1 MAATSKLSSL
11 LERDESPP
19 NAQASIDAIMSPV
32 APSNTFVPQ
41 QQKNDPSRAIETPQT
56 ASRFHVGLNEMHP
69 SKVQQSTIKVSMTDV
84 HTRSEGVPGSLT
96 SPAVRFSALATEKGT
111 PTKSKGNLP
120 NNMSSP
126 GFDFSFDRPESDL
139 SADAQKIM
147 EGVREQAAKIKAR
160 MQEER
165 DKQQLKDG
173 ESQQLYGAGG
183 RKIAKPKGKSGRYSD
198 VHKQQFRKM
207 DSIANHPST
216 WKNTVPANTTS
227 LKRSGSKAGLDDPPQ
242 VKGLPKS
249 SSSKSLR
256 SIADTGRL
264 ENTAPGKRAKK
275 RADDDT
281 STTRPA
287 PQQESIADDAASG
300 ASMPDAVATKLP
312 SAITTPT
319 KASLARATSVKSSKG
334 SMIPSLGR
342 SSSIKTL
349 ASQAKSEGSNKYFS
363 SLARFGN
370 VKSILSRHQPK
381 FSNDPEKIAAGT
393 HLPLPQGKIGLNE
406 LSQGKTDLN
415 KDLPNIPGAFPP
427 SEERAQTTKRVVFTP
442 STKAHQDLNISPSP
456 SKIPAL
462 KPSNPVTE
470 PSTPSDSVTYP
481 SLVNSPNITHRP
493 IKTPSASASPSKH
506 DTTPSSVKP
515 TEFTFTSPRT
525 LDFSAPASVSKLKF
539 GPSTIRQVRPS
550 GITTPL
556 APFDMTNIPAIAH
569 GMTNQKRKHV
579 DSDDEDLENVA
590 PGARMTS
597 TTNDNQKKAIEEEDE
612 GPRAKKVKMTATS
625 ERKGMATPQKSPHKK
640 FRAGSRIPKLGG
652 ATTTPQGKGK
662 GVLSLSRLNMLAR
675 PKDRR

>member
-19 NAQASIDAIMSPV
+19 NAQASIDAIVSPV
-32 APSNTFVPQ
+32 AT
-41 QQKNDPSRAIETPQT
+41 ETPQT
-56 ASRFHVGLNEMHP
+56 ASRFHVALDEMHP
-69 SKVQQSTIKVSMTDV
+69 SKVQQSTSKVSTTVVDR
-84 HTRSEGVPGSLT
+84 RSEGAPS
-96 SPAVRFSALATEKGT
+96 SFNAPAVRFSTLAAEKVT

-120 NNMSSP
+120 DHMSSP

-139 SADAQKIM
+139 SAEAQKIM

-160 MQEER
+160 MQEDR
-165 DKQQLKDG
+165 DKQQSKDG
-173 ESQQLYGAGG
+173 ETHQLYGAEG
-183 RKIAKPKGKSGRYSD
+183 RKIAKAKGKSGRYSD
-198 VHKQQFRKM
+198 AHKQQFQKM

-216 WKNTVPANTTS
+216 WKIAVPANATS

-242 VKGLPKS
+242 VKGLSKS
-249 SSSKSLR
+249 GSSKSLR
-256 SIADTGRL
+256 YVADTGRL

-287 PQQESIADDAASG
+287 PQQESMADDAVSG
-300 ASMPDAVATKLP
+300 TSMPNSAITKLP

-319 KASLARATSVKSSKG
+319 KASLARAASVKSLKG

-342 SSSIKTL
+342 SNSIKTL
-349 ASQAKSEGSNKYFS
+349 ASPSKSEGSNKYFS

-381 FSNDPEKIAAGT
+381 FSNDPSKIAAGT
-393 HLPLPQGKIGLNE
+393 HLPLPQGKIDLDG
-406 LSQGKTDLN
+406 LSQATTDLN

-442 STKAHQDLNISPSP
+442 STKGPQDLNISPSP
-456 SKIPAL
+456 SRIPAL
-462 KPSNPVTE
+462 KSANPVTE
-470 PSTPSDSVTYP
+470 PSTPSDSIAYP

-493 IKTPSASASPSKH
+493 TKTPSASASPLKQDVSPSPSKS
-506 DTTPSSVKP
+506 TA
-515 TEFTFTSPRT
+515 FTFTSPRT

-539 GPSTIRQVRPS
+539 GSSTIRQVRPS

-556 APFDMTNIPAIAH
+556 APFDTTAIPAIAH
-569 GMTNQKRKHV
+569 GMTNKKRKHV

-590 PGARMTS
+590 PGATS
-597 TTNDNQKKAIEEEDE
+597 YATNNNQKAITEEDKEDE
-612 GPRAKKVKMTATS
+612 GPRAKKVKMTGTS
-625 ERKGMATPQKSPHKK
+625 ERKGMATPQKSPQKK
-640 FRAGSRIPKLGG
+640 FGAGSRIPKTGG
-652 ATTTPQGKGK
+652 SAATTPKGKGK

>member
-19 NAQASIDAIMSPV
+19 NAQASIDAIVSPV

-41 QQKNDPSRAIETPQT
+41 EQRRTPSSAIETPQT

-69 SKVQQSTIKVSMTDV
+69 SKVQQSTSKVSTTDAD
-84 HTRSEGVPGSLT
+84 TRAEGAPGSFT
-96 SPAVRFSALATEKGT
+96 APAVRFSTEAVEKGT
-111 PTKSKGNLP
+111 PTKSKGTLASH
-120 NNMSSP
+120 MSSP

-165 DKQQLKDG
+165 DKQQSKDG
-173 ESQQLYGAGG
+173 EAHQLYGAGG
-183 RKIAKPKGKSGRYSD
+183 RKIAKAKGKSGRYSD

-207 DSIANHPST
+207 DSIVNHPST
-216 WKNTVPANTTS
+216 WKNTIPANTTS

-242 VKGLPKS
+242 AKGLSKS
-249 SSSKSLR
+249 GSSKSLR
-256 SIADTGRL
+256 SVADTGRL
-264 ENTAPGKRAKK
+264 ENSAPGKRAKK
-275 RADDDT
+275 HVGDDT

-287 PQQESIADDAASG
+287 SQQESIADNAASVT
-300 ASMPDAVATKLP
+300 SMPEAAVTKLP

-319 KASLARATSVKSSKG
+319 KASLARAASVKSTKG

-342 SSSIKTL
+342 SNSIKILT
-349 ASQAKSEGSNKYFS
+349 SPAKSEGSNKYFS
-363 SLARFGN
+363 SLTKFGN

-393 HLPLPQGKIGLNE
+393 HLPLPQGKVDLNE
-406 LSQGKTDLN
+406 LSQGKTDIN

-427 SEERAQTTKRVVFTP
+427 SEERAQITKRVVFTP
-442 STKAHQDLNISPSP
+442 STKAPQDLNISPTP
-456 SKIPAL
+456 SRIPAL
-462 KPSNPVTE
+462 KSPRPVTA
-470 PSTPSDSVTYP
+470 PSTPSDTVAYP
-481 SLVNSPNITHRP
+481 SLVSSPNITHRP
-493 IKTPSASASPSKH
+493 TKTPSASASPLKH
-506 DTTPSSVKP
+506 DATPSPSKP

-556 APFDMTNIPAIAH
+556 APFDTTNIPDIAH
-569 GMTNQKRKHV
+569 GMTNKKRKHV
-579 DSDDEDLENVA
+579 DSDDEEDLENVA
-590 PGARMTS
+590 PGVTS
-597 TTNDNQKKAIEEEDE
+597 PFNKQKAIEEEGE
-612 GPRAKKVKMTATS
+612 GPRAKKVKMTTTS
-625 ERKGMATPQKSPHKK
+625 ERKGMATPQKSPAKK
-640 FRAGSRIPKLGG
+640 FGAGSRIPKAGG
-652 ATTTPQGKGK
+652 PTTTTPKGKGK
-662 GVLSLSRLNMLAR
+662 SVLSLSRLNMLAR